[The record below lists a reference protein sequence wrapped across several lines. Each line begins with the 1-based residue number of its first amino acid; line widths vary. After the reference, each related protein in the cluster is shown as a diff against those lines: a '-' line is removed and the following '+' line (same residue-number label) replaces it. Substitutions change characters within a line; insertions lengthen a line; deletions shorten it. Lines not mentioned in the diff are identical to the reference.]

1 METTSIKNI
10 RIIRDEIRE
19 KIKNAPIRDNKDN
32 TYGSENEYTYKGIIA
47 GIENLLIDISTLTRS
62 PNKFLALSTYSERST
77 IHSYLD
83 TINTHFSTPN
93 NYIPHFEA
101 LKILLRS
108 FNIRNTTDRQ
118 IEFEQEIGNIS
129 RLKIEAQENL
139 EVIKVTKENI
149 ESDNETINKNIN
161 SSKEKLEEIEN
172 ELEEILKRRDDLIS
186 ESEKIKNYNDE
197 LSLAKAKADKNLEQ
211 ITISANE
218 SKSNEKLITSFAN
231 KVQDREKK
239 LTELE
244 FATEENN
251 KKLIEYDAERE
262 NIINEANSL
271 IDSAKQALNYKT
283 AEGIS
288 SSFQVQYDKANNKW
302 VFGSWIVGAI
312 LCLIASICIGLWIV
326 TEITNDIF
334 IFIARVSLL
343 PFPIIGAIF
352 CANQYIRQ
360 KNIIEDYAYKMV
372 LAKSIVGFSEQL
384 KKNCSEDNAEYIHYI
399 KTALEEIHKDPLRK
413 RVSSESSKSGN
424 VNLTQIGDLVEK
436 LSKAVKP

>member
-19 KIKNAPIRDNKDN
+19 KLKNTSIRDNKDN
-32 TYGSENEYTYKGIIA
+32 TYGSENEYTYKGLII
-47 GIENLLIDISTLTRS
+47 GIENLLIDISTLTKS

-77 IHSYLD
+77 IHSHLD
-83 TINTHFSTPN
+83 TINIYFSTPN

-108 FNIRNTTDRQ
+108 FNITNTTDRQ

-139 EVIKVTKENI
+139 EVIKTTKENI
-149 ESDNETINKNIN
+149 ESDNETINENIN
-161 SSKEKLEEIEN
+161 SSKEKLQEIEI

-186 ESEKIKNYNDE
+186 ESEKIKSYNDE

-231 KVQDREKK
+231 KIQDREKK

-244 FATEENN
+244 FATEENS
-251 KKLIEYDAERE
+251 KKLIEYETERE
-262 NIINEANSL
+262 NIISEAKTL

-288 SSFQVQYDKANNKW
+288 ASFQVQYDKANNKW
-302 VFGSWIVGAI
+302 IFGSWIVGSI
-312 LCLIASICIGLWIV
+312 LCLTASISIGLWIV
-326 TEITNDIF
+326 TEITDDVF

-413 RVSSESSKSGN
+413 RNSSESSKSGN
-424 VNLTQIGDLVEK
+424 LNLTQIGDLVEK
-436 LSKAVKP
+436 LSKAVKG

>member
-10 RIIRDEIRE
+10 RTIRDEIRD
-19 KIKNAPIRDNKDN
+19 KIKTAPIRENKDN
-32 TYGSENEYTYKGIIA
+32 TYGSENEYTYKGLII
-47 GIENLLIDISTLTRS
+47 GIENLLIDITTLAKS

-77 IHSYLD
+77 IHNYLD
-83 TINTHFSTPN
+83 VINTYFQTPN
-93 NYIPHFEA
+93 NYISQFEA

-108 FNIRNTTDRQ
+108 FNIRNTTERQ

-139 EVIKVTKENI
+139 ELIKTTKENI
-149 ESDNETINKNIN
+149 ESDNETINENIT
-161 SSKEKLEEIEN
+161 SSKEKLEKIEN
-172 ELEEILKRRDDLIS
+172 ELEIILKRRDELIS
-186 ESEKIKNYNDE
+186 ESEKIKIYTNE
-197 LSLAKAKADKNLEQ
+197 LSVVRATANKNLQ
-211 ITISANE
+211 AITLSTNE
-218 SKSNEKLITSFAN
+218 SKSNEKLIASFAN

-244 FATEENN
+244 FATEENS
-251 KKLIEYDAERE
+251 KKLAEYESERE
-262 NIINEANSL
+262 NIINEAKNL

-288 SSFQVQYDKANNKW
+288 ASFQVQYNKANDKW
-302 VFGSWIVGAI
+302 IFGSWITGAI
-312 LCLIASICIGLWIV
+312 LCLITSISIGIWIV
-326 TEITNDIF
+326 TEITDDTF

-413 RVSSESSKSGN
+413 RVFSESSKSGN

>member
-10 RIIRDEIRE
+10 RAIRDEIRE
-19 KIKNAPIRDNKDN
+19 KIKTAQIKENKDN
-32 TYGSENEYTYKGIIA
+32 TYGSENEYTYRGLII
-47 GIENLLIDISTLTRS
+47 GIENLLIDITTLAKST
-62 PNKFLALSTYSERST
+62 NKFLGLSTYSERIT

-83 TINTHFSTPN
+83 TINAHFQAPN
-93 NYIPHFEA
+93 NYIPQFEA
-101 LKILLRS
+101 LKILIRS
-108 FNIRNTTDRQ
+108 YNIRNTTERQ

-139 EVIKVTKENI
+139 EIIKITKKNI
-149 ESDNETINKNIN
+149 ESDNEIINKNIN
-161 SSKEKLEEIEN
+161 SSKERLEEIEN
-172 ELEEILKRRDDLIS
+172 ELEEIQKRRDNLIS
-186 ESEKIKNYNDE
+186 ESEKIKIYNEE
-197 LSLAKAKADKNLEQ
+197 LSLIRIKANQNLEQ

-244 FATEENN
+244 FATEENS
-251 KKLIEYDAERE
+251 KKLTEYNSERE
-262 NIINEANSL
+262 SIINEAKNL

-288 SSFQVQYDKANNKW
+288 ASFQVQYNKANNKW
-302 VFGSWIVGAI
+302 IFGSWIVGAI
-312 LCLIASICIGLWIV
+312 LSLITSISIGIWIV
-326 TEITNDIF
+326 TEITDDTF

-413 RVSSESSKSGN
+413 RVSSETPKSEN
-424 VNLTQIGDLVEK
+424 LNLTQIGDLVEK
-436 LSKAVKP
+436 LSKAIKP